1 MTMVLGS
8 LVVISTLVAG
18 SDRVRPPALEQE
30 KPAVQASA
38 AGDAAAIRQRVKENQ
53 KVRIVDDQGREWHG
67 RIAALTPDSLTMIT
81 HDQGRTDV
89 PYGTILRIDRP
100 HDGLAN
106 GAGIGF
112 VSGALIGFLA
122 VLSEE
127 AAECEPG
134 GFWSCGDP
142 TAGAYLVVP
151 AVFGGLG
158 AAIGLGVDA
167 LIRRDG
173 NLWRRGDT
181 RVSLAPAVGRGV
193 RGVQLSVRW

>member
-1 MTMVLGS
+1 MTIVLGS
-8 LVVISTLVAG
+8 LIVFSTLVGG
-18 SDRVRPPALEQE
+18 SDPGRSPAPEQE
-30 KPAVQASA
+30 KSAPASA

-53 KVRIVDDQGREWHG
+53 KVRVIDDQGREWHG
-67 RIAALTPDSLTMIT
+67 RIAALTPDSMTMIT
-81 HDQGRTDV
+81 KNQERRDV

-112 VSGALIGFLA
+112 VTGAAFGFLA

-127 AAECEPG
+127 SAECEPG

-142 TAGAYLVVP
+142 TAGAYAVVP

-158 AAIGLGVDA
+158 AAIGVGVDA

-173 NLWRRGDT
+173 NLWRRSAT
-181 RVSLAPAVGRGV
+181 RVSLAPSAGRGM
-193 RGVQLSVRW
+193 RGLQVSVRW